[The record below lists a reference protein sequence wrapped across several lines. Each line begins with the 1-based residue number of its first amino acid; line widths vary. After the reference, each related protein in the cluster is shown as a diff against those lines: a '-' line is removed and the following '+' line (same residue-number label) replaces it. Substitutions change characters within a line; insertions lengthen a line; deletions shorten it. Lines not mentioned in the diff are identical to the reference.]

1 MMMER
6 VLAMTLADVAEGSK
20 SMGEDVSG
28 MVRTLLQLDA
38 ESLDLAE
45 RIRHV
50 VAKGSDQRFQV
61 A

>member
-1 MMMER
+1 MER

-20 SMGEDVSG
+20 IMGEDVSNT
-28 MVRTLLQLDA
+28 VRTLMQLDA

-50 VAKGSDQRFQV
+50 VAKGSDQGFQV
-61 A
+61 S